1 MRLGLFRSDTKRWVS
16 LPWLSFV
23 RRGGLSHFQPRW
35 KSRAV
40 RLHKSCR
47 LVRWTSTK
55 RVIRESSDCLGTV
68 EVGRSAKVKL
78 IVYHEYR
85 YTKKLNMEIRL
96 SFTVTL
102 QGENISLFIFSIRF
116 FTFFFLFCSFPLS
129 VCSFK
134 FSLLLIY
141 FSACYWIANVNVGEW
156 NKSWA
161 WSVDILGYFRP
172 ELTTRH
178 QLTIPTNRESRAR
191 VSLIK
196 IMLLL
201 FRGVRTRHAY
211 IEIVYSR
218 RIHRGCLTNA
228 QRR

>member
-1 MRLGLFRSDTKRWVS
+1 MDEHEACDSWVKWLLG
-16 LPWLSFV
+16 
-23 RRGGLSHFQPRW
+23 H
-35 KSRAV
+35 
-40 RLHKSCR
+40 
-47 LVRWTSTK
+47 
-55 RVIRESSDCLGTV
+55 
-68 EVGRSAKVKL
+68 GRSGSKRKSQTHC
-78 IVYHEYR
+78 I
-85 YTKKLNMEIRL
+85 
-96 SFTVTL
+96 SW
-102 QGENISLFIFSIRF
+102 ISLHEKIEHGNSTFVYRDLARRKYFFIYILDTF
-116 FTFFFLFCSFPLS
+116 FTFFFFLFCSFPLS

-141 FSACYWIANVNVGEW
+141 FSACYWITNVNVGEW

-178 QLTIPTNRESRAR
+178 QLTIPTNREPRAR

-201 FRGVRTRHAY
+201 FRGVCTRHAY